1 MPTIFKKMLFDY
13 IIKIEKMDEK
23 SDKIGKQTFITFFKR
38 EFELENAK
46 KRTFKIIAQKDPRY
60 IQSEDFKPLFKYLL
74 ETHPGLEFLQATP
87 EFQDR
92 YADTV
97 VMRVFF
103 ILDSNDDGKIT
114 WRDFKLSNLF
124 DVFMQ
129 VSNENDINVVR

>member
-1 MPTIFKKMLFDY
+1 
-13 IIKIEKMDEK
+13 MDEK

-38 EFELENAK
+38 EFELEDAK